1 MLNTMLEWM
10 SPAIGWASGLDMIE
24 LLWMMLAAGVLPVI
38 ALASYTVM
46 LKLDNRDLENN
57 LVWWENHCISLDRAR
72 EEDNEHA
79 SRTQQDL
86 RINLIKAQNDLS
98 QACGS
103 FNEYMA
109 TKDAR
114 DRQLQD
120 QLKTTKLEL
129 DLSKAA
135 IRMSG
140 KIYISYVS
148 LLEYLDNHCNIS
160 TRDEKGR
167 FSGRVTA
174 SGLYDA
180 KFKHEIYK
188 GDI

>member
-1 MLNTMLEWM
+1 MLNTMLEWL
-10 SPAIGWASGLDMIE
+10 SPVIGWVSGLDMVAMARYTCG
-24 LLWMMLAAGVLPVI
+24 LLFI
-38 ALASYTVM
+38 ALACYTVM
-46 LKLDNRDLENN
+46 LKLTNRDIKSDLA
-57 LVWWENHCISLDRAR
+57 WWENHCISIDRAR
-72 EEDNEHA
+72 EKDNEHA
-79 SRTQQDL
+79 SRTQQGL
-86 RINLIKAQNDLS
+86 RINLIKAQDDLS
-98 QACGS
+98 QACDS

-114 DRQLQD
+114 VRQLQD

-129 DLSKAA
+129 DLSRAA

-148 LLEYLDNHCNIS
+148 LIEYLDNHCNIS
-160 TRDEKGR
+160 IRDEKGR